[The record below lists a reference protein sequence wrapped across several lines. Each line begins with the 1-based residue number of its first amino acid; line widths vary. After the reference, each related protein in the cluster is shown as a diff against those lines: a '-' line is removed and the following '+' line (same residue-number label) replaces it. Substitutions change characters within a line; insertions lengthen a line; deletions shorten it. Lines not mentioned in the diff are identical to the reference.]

1 MTELVARTRRVDQDL
16 DLLEL
21 AGPDGVLLER
31 ARVGLAGRGVA
42 ARVPLPSIEAALGA
56 IEVDDQVGSP
66 GTGPVAFGALPF
78 RPDHGE
84 RAGDP

>member
-21 AGPDGVLLER
+21 AGPDGLLLER

-42 ARVPLPSIEAALGA
+42 PRVPLPSIEAALARHRG
-56 IEVDDQVGSP
+56 G
-66 GTGPVAFGALPF
+66 
-78 RPDHGE
+78 
-84 RAGDP
+84 